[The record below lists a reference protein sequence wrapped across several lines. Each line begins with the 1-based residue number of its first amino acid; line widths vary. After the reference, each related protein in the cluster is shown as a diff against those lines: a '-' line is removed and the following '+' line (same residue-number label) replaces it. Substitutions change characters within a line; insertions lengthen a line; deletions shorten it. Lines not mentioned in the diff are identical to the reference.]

1 MSLYTPR
8 RLSRC
13 ETLDVRGLRTNV
25 RIWGRDDARP
35 ILFVHGTQDS
45 SITFQFL
52 VDALRGDWRVIAPDL
67 RGHGHT
73 AHDPHGYWFHDF
85 LFDLDVI
92 AEHHL
97 PGVAFPLV
105 GHSLGGNVGGIY
117 AGVKPHRVSHFVSL
131 DAFGPLTNRVPVDM
145 RRLFASQM
153 ERVSRAPRVHADATA
168 LAERLMKRNH
178 RLDAA
183 RALFLADESS
193 RSVEGGRVWLFDSS
207 YAASLADLHTVEEW
221 GQVWSAIAA
230 PTLWVQATD
239 ERAGAA
245 YCSPGEMERR
255 AAYVPNLRRVTMT
268 ETGHNLHHDR
278 PAEVAGLIEDFLA
291 ST

>member
-1 MSLYTPR
+1 MSRYAPR
-8 RLSRC
+8 LRSRC
-13 ETLDVRGLRTNV
+13 ETLDIRGLATNV
-25 RIWGRDDARP
+25 RIWGRQDAPP

-52 VDALRGDWRVIAPDL
+52 VDSLRGDWRVIAPDL
-67 RGHGHT
+67 RGHGLT
-73 AHDPHGYWFHDF
+73 AHDPNGYWFHDF
-85 LFDLDVI
+85 LFDLDAI
-92 AEHHL
+92 AEHYL
-97 PGVAFPLV
+97 PGSAFPLV

-145 RRLFASQM
+145 RKLFAGQM
-153 ERVSRAPRVHADATA
+153 ERVARAPRIHADSTA
-168 LAERLMKRNH
+168 LAERLMKRNP

-183 RALFLADESS
+183 RALFLAEESS
-193 RSVEGGRVWLFDSS
+193 RALDGGRAWLFDSS

-221 GQVWSAIAA
+221 GQVWAAIAA

-239 ERAGAA
+239 ERTGAA

-255 AAYVPNLRRVTMT
+255 AAYVPNLRRVTLA
-268 ETGHNLHHDR
+268 ETGHNMHHDR
-278 PAEVAGLIEDFLA
+278 PGDVAGLIEDFLA
-291 ST
+291 AF